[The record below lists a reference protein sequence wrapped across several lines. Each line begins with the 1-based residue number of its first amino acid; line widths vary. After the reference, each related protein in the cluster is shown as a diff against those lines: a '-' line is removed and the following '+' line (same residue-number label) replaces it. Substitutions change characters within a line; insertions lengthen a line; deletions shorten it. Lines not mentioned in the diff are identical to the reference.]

1 MIVGVLDRSAG
12 LGDLRAALDA
22 NDRLLARHLGAAVQ
36 RLGAAAL
43 EVIDLPPLT
52 TGSIDAEQIR
62 VAAVLLWAREV
73 EAAGLPSFVEA
84 LAEGLVHGRLMLPV
98 TSGGDR
104 LMRYYRARS
113 DRFGPEERAALYAR
127 LFGDSGGPHQLPE
140 QQFAL
145 LFEQLI
151 GMLDDI
157 GRAGDRQSLSAMRA
171 RLRIVGRELAEL
183 LSASAGIAAFAARDI
198 VAHIREA
205 ADIMH
210 DADVSQALG
219 GGGLWTMI
227 RANSV
232 AITGRTIDP
241 APHLTRASAGQQ
253 ILTWLADT
261 AAAPGAAEPAV
272 ERGDPVVEAAQ
283 AWLLT
288 PAA

>member
-1 MIVGVLDRSAG
+1 VIADVLDPPAAF
-12 LGDLRAALDA
+12 GDLHAALDA
-22 NDRLLARHLGAAVQ
+22 CDRLLARHLSAAVQ

-43 EVIDLPPLT
+43 DVIDLPPLT
-52 TGSIDAEQIR
+52 SASIDVEQIR

-84 LAEGLVHGRLMLPV
+84 MAEGLVRGRLMLPV

-104 LMRYYRARS
+104 LMRYHRARS
-113 DRFGPEERAALYAR
+113 DRFGREERGALYAR
-127 LFGDSGGPHQLPE
+127 LFGVPGDREHLFPI
-140 QQFAL
+140 
-145 LFEQLI
+145 LFEQLVGI
-151 GMLDDI
+151 LDDI
-157 GRAGDRQSLSAMRA
+157 GRAGDRQSLSPMRA

-205 ADIMH
+205 AEILR
-210 DADVSQALG
+210 DADVAQALG
-219 GGGLWTMI
+219 SGGLWTMI
-227 RANSV
+227 RANGA
-232 AITGRTIDP
+232 AITGRHIDP

-253 ILTWLADT
+253 VLTWLADT
-261 AAAPGAAEPAV
+261 AAATGAAEPAV